1 MNDKAGS
8 GLSPWLLCVVAGVA
22 SLSCGSGKGGA
33 GGTAGTA
40 GSGAAGT
47 TGAALGSAGTMGGA
61 GSTVGA
67 AGTGAAGST
76 VGSAGTGAAGSAM
89 GGAGAT
95 GTAGSTMGG
104 AGATGTAGGGGMTGA
119 AGMTAIS
126 DEGDGDFMIGP
137 TYAPDPLNN
146 AAGAPKGHLIHFQMM
161 SSQSKIYPG
170 VKGAF
175 TRDLWAYVPEQY
187 VVGTPAPFLVIQD
200 GSDGTWF
207 GNNPCSSQH
216 PCAPAPPAGGVFPT
230 TLAAGAPNMPGT
242 SNVPVILDNLI
253 NAKMLPNIV
262 AIFVEDGGGDAQG
275 SERGH
280 EYDTVSG
287 LYAEFIQTE
296 VVPRVIMEVQSQL
309 SIALT
314 LTSDPEG
321 RLTIGGS
328 SGGAAAFSMAWWHP
342 DYFRKVITYSG
353 TFIDQASP
361 EDPLYPHGCAC
372 YHDVDPANPASPP
385 NGLIVQATTNKP
397 IRMWLE
403 SAQNDNQVGGGLYH
417 DFKLASQRMAA
428 SFKAKGYHYHY
439 DYAQGAGHDD
449 GKVIAQ
455 TLAQALLWVWRG
467 YPIN

>member
-1 MNDKAGS
+1 MGAAGVS
-8 GLSPWLLCVVAGVA
+8 GL
-22 SLSCGSGKGGA
+22 GGA
-33 GGTAGTA
+33 SGAA
-40 GSGAAGT
+40 GAAGT
-47 TGAALGSAGTMGGA
+47 TGAAGSTSGTGGA
-61 GSTVGA
+61 TVD
-67 AGTGAAGST
+67 S
-76 VGSAGTGAAGSAM
+76 S
-89 GGAGAT
+89 
-95 GTAGSTMGG
+95 
-104 AGATGTAGGGGMTGA
+104 
-119 AGMTAIS
+119 
-126 DEGDGDFMIGP
+126 GDGDFTIGP
-137 TYAPDPLNN
+137 TYAPDPLND
-146 AAGAPKGHLIHFQMM
+146 AAGAPKGHLIHFQML

-170 VKGAF
+170 VNGAF
-175 TRDLWAYVPEQY
+175 TRDLWTYVPQQY
-187 VVGTPAPFLVIQD
+187 VPGTPAPFMVIQD

-216 PCAPAPPAGGVFPT
+216 PCNPAPPNGGVFPT
-230 TLAAGAPNMPGT
+230 SLPANAPNMPGMA
-242 SNVPVILDNLI
+242 NVPNILDNLI
-253 NAKMLPNIV
+253 NAKMVPAIV
-262 AIFVEDGGGDAQG
+262 VVFVEDGGGDAQG

-296 VVPRVIMEVQSQL
+296 VMPRAISEVQTQL
-309 SIALT
+309 NIALT

-321 RLTIGGS
+321 HGTIGGS

-361 EDPLYPHGCAC
+361 ENPLYPHGCAC
-372 YHDVDPANPASPP
+372 YHDVDPANPAMPP
-385 NGLIVQATTNKP
+385 NGLIMQATTNEP

-417 DFKLASQRMAA
+417 DFRLASQRMAA

-439 DYAQGAGHDD
+439 DYAQNAGHDD

-455 TLAQALLWVWRG
+455 TLAQAILWVWRG

>member
-1 MNDKAGS
+1 LRTESQPLHFMLMLAAA
-8 GLSPWLLCVVAGVA
+8 CFAA
-22 SLSCGSGKGGA
+22 SLACGSSKSSGGA
-33 GGTAGTA
+33 VGTAGTGAAGVTGAA
-40 GSGAAGT
+40 GSATGPGGTTGGAGAASGAGGVTGAAGVTTGAAGSTAGAAGTTTGAAGAIGAAGT
-47 TGAALGSAGTMGGA
+47 TGAAGSTAGA
-61 GSTVGA
+61 G
-67 AGTGAAGST
+67 
-76 VGSAGTGAAGSAM
+76 
-89 GGAGAT
+89 GAT
-95 GTAGSTMGG
+95 GDFSA
-104 AGATGTAGGGGMTGA
+104 
-119 AGMTAIS
+119 
-126 DEGDGDFMIGP
+126 GDGDFTIGP

-146 AAGAPKGHLIHFQMM
+146 PTSAPKGHLIHFQMM

-170 VKGAF
+170 VNGPF
-175 TRDLWAYVPEQY
+175 TRDLWAYVPQQY
-187 VVGTPAPFLVIQD
+187 VAGTSAPYMVIQD

-216 PCAPAPPAGGVFPT
+216 PCNPPPPAGGIFPT
-230 TLAAGAPNMPGT
+230 TLAPGAPNMPGMA
-242 SNVPVILDNLI
+242 NVPAILDNLI
-253 NAKMLPNIV
+253 AAKMLPTIV
-262 AIFVEDGGGDAQG
+262 VVFVEDGGGDAQG

-287 LYAEFIQTE
+287 LYAEFIQSE
-296 VVPRVIMEVQSQL
+296 VMPRAIMEVQSQL
-309 SIALT
+309 NIALT

-321 RLTIGGS
+321 HGTIGGS
-328 SGGAAAFSMAWWHP
+328 SGGAAAFSMAWWHN

-361 EDPLYPHGCAC
+361 ENPLYPHGCAC
-372 YHDVDPANPASPP
+372 YHDVDPANPAAPP
-385 NGLIVQATTNKP
+385 NGLIMQATTNKP

-417 DFKLASQRMAA
+417 DFRLASQRMAA

-449 GKVIAQ
+449 GRVIAQ